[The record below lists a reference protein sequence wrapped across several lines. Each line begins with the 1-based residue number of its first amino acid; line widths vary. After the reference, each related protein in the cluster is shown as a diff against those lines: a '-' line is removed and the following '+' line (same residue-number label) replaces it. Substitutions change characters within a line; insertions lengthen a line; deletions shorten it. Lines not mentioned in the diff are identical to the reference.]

1 MFDTDSG
8 RAAASRTDRDVLGHW
23 AWVIPVLLI
32 VATLSLR
39 QINLYPPSP
48 DEFFTMY
55 DTGWLASVPY
65 SPIEVIE
72 SLYTNNPNHAPGYFL
87 LLNLWGKLTSHH
99 LATGRV
105 LSLYCGLLSLSIA
118 YRLARDFVAPV
129 AGFFAVIIVASNAFY
144 NFHVTE
150 LRMYPLLVFAA
161 GAVLWL
167 YLRIAYQLRDVH
179 KRDYI
184 ALGAAVYVLVNVHA
198 YSATFLLA
206 LGVYHLLFVARNRR
220 WMSVTATVSFALLLF
235 SPWVVVLITRG
246 VERAT
251 LVMDSVKASSW
262 DALAVWLSLVT
273 NGQPF
278 LPLISIVGLAFAVKT
293 AHSRPMPYL
302 KLALIFLALLTLLA
316 DATPFVI
323 LQTLRYQMPAWLFML
338 LAMAAGLYG
347 LYIYHRSLGALVC
360 LWVVAGLVFQSNTE
374 WWPYIGGRKFSFE
387 YPPWQV
393 IASLAERSTPQP
405 RIVSYRVSQYILE
418 WPSNVSFSQ
427 RQQFFDRAGIAIE
440 TVGDPHAFTIH
451 AQQKA
456 IIAPKIWVL
465 YQAGVTSAAES
476 ADIKQT
482 MADLEYGLC
491 DIIKVGQDSVILDYS
506 WEHLNCQ
513 DLTLPSSGHNELI
526 DYHFFEAAVDAKT
539 QMVYFADEWSSRKD
553 GLPDDYRMSYQLV
566 SEEWDNVAQLDLPLL
581 HEGVPRRFSIDVS
594 EVPEGTYRLMAIVYD
609 SRTGDRMTWIENDGY
624 IAEMLLLDEIIIT
637 SPE

>member
-1 MFDTDSG
+1 MRNERELF
-8 RAAASRTDRDVLGHW
+8 AHW
-23 AWVIPVLLI
+23 IWAVPILLI
-32 VATLSLR
+32 VAALSLR

-48 DEFFTMY
+48 DEFITIY

-129 AGFFAVIIVASNAFY
+129 AGHFAVIIVASNAFY
-144 NFHVTE
+144 NFYVAE

-161 GAVLWL
+161 GAALWL

-184 ALGAAVYVLVNVHA
+184 ALGAAVYFLVNVHA
-198 YSATFLLA
+198 YSATFLLT
-206 LGVYHLLFVARNRR
+206 LGIYHLLFVPRNRR
-220 WMSVTATVSFALLLF
+220 WTSVTATVSFALLLF

-246 VERAT
+246 LERAT

-323 LQTLRYQMPAWLFML
+323 LHRMRYQLPAWFFLIIPM
-338 LAMAAGLYG
+338 
-347 LYIYHRSLGALVC
+347 
-360 LWVVAGLVFQSNTE
+360 VAGLHWLYVYRKWLGSLVFLWTVAGIVFQANVD
-374 WWPYIGGRKFSFE
+374 WKQYIAGRQFSFE

-393 IASLAERSTPQP
+393 IASLAQRSTLQP

-418 WPSNVSFSQ
+418 WPSYINYSQ

-440 TVGDPHAFTIH
+440 AVGDPHAFTIH

-465 YQAGVTSAAES
+465 YQTGVTSAAES

-526 DYHFFEAAVDAKT
+526 DYQFYGSAVNVLGQKLHFV
-539 QMVYFADEWSSRKD
+539 DEWSAREDDS
-553 GLPDDYRMSYQLV
+553 LDDYRMSYQLI
-566 SEEWDNVAQLDLPLL
+566 SAEWENVAQLDLPLV
-581 HEGVPRRFSIDVS
+581 HEGVPRRFSIDIGN
-594 EVPEGTYRLMAIVYD
+594 VPDGLNRLMVIVYD
-609 SRTGDRMTWIENDGY
+609 SRTGDRLVWAANQGY
-624 IAEMLLLDEIIIT
+624 VPEMLMSDETIVNT
-637 SPE
+637 ME